1 MGWPPDFQATLTHHS
16 ISCSS
21 TDSPQAVLVLAWRSP
36 KPSKSIEDAAQ
47 LTVLRDL
54 LSLQQLQPEHRIDRQ
69 AD

>member
-21 TDSPQAVLVLAWRSP
+21 TDSPQAVVLAWRSP
-36 KPSKSIEDAAQ
+36 RPSKSIKDTAQ

-54 LSLQQLQPEHRIDRQ
+54 LSLQQLQPEHYIDRQ

>member
-1 MGWPPDFQATLTHHS
+1 MGRPPDFQATLTHHS

-21 TDSPQAVLVLAWRSP
+21 TATPQAVVLAWGSP
-36 KPSKSIEDAAQ
+36 RPSKSLKDTAQ

-54 LSLQQLQPEHRIDRQ
+54 LSLQQLQPEHNADRQ